1 MGTILITRKK
11 FTRQIGDFQV
21 IHDEERRIMNE
32 DRMILVN
39 PVFANRDLEVD
50 PDLVF
55 VIMPF
60 REQFFKIY
68 ADHLKPVVS
77 KMGLKCKRADD
88 IFTSRNIIEDI
99 WSNIAKSRII
109 IADLSNRNPN
119 VFYEIGIAHT
129 IGKDVILITDA
140 DDDVPFDVNHI
151 RCFNYKITPQGM
163 KEFEN
168 KLRLI
173 IKETLKSS
181 LVVNPGYMQAKT
193 ALELAYKKWTST
205 KSLPNIDTYRLITEF
220 SDNLIDSMDVDRL
233 AFMFRAA
240 LQHGE
245 HLIYWVEH
253 NKNNNAVVEHIDE
266 VIKGSYRKPFYRI
279 GLSLEHL
286 DKSLRSSMI
295 KKYAKTENQKLK
307 IVLDKV
313 KGNKTIEFWEG
324 GKVEGLS
331 TTDLSVMVNQAKSSK
346 RKETKPIKTNSVGSK
361 GAP

>member
-1 MGTILITRKK
+1 
-11 FTRQIGDFQV
+11 
-21 IHDEERRIMNE
+21 MNE
-32 DRMILVN
+32 DRMILVD
-39 PVFANRDLEVD
+39 PVFNNRDLEVD

-60 REQFFKIY
+60 REQFFEIY
-68 ADHLKPVVS
+68 ADHLEPVVS
-77 KMGLKCKRADD
+77 EMGLRCKRADD

-99 WSNIAKSRII
+99 WSNIAKSRMI
-109 IADLSNRNPN
+109 IADLSDRNPN

-129 IGKDVILITDA
+129 IGKDVILITDK
-140 DDDVPFDVNHI
+140 DDDVPFDVSHI
-151 RCFNYKITPQGM
+151 RFFNYKSTPRGM

-181 LVVNPGYMQAKT
+181 LVVNPGHMQAKT
-193 ALELAYKKWTST
+193 ALEVSYKRWTST
-205 KSLPNIDTYRLITEF
+205 KSIPNIDTYKLITQF
-220 SDNLIDSMDVDRL
+220 SDNLVDSLDDGKL

-245 HLIYWVEH
+245 HLIYWVEQ
-253 NKNNNAVVEHIDE
+253 NSNNNAVVEHIDE
-266 VIKGSYRKPFYRI
+266 VIKGSYRKPFYRL

-286 DKSLRSSMI
+286 DKSLRSSIM
-295 KKYAKTENQKLK
+295 KKYAKTDNQKLR
-307 IVLDKV
+307 IILDKA

-331 TTDLSVMVNQAKSSK
+331 NTDLAVMVSQAKSSK
-346 RKETKPIKTNSVGSK
+346 RKETKPNKTNTADAKSR
-361 GAP
+361 AAD